1 MVAKSEDLYG
11 DQWLAQPR
19 MAADL
24 QKLIHMGKILDDKT
38 AVKACDLLRVFYVA
52 ICNSRSYEKDEFSS
66 TNRRKPA
73 FLTGVLQQQVRSMNS
88 IQ

>member
-11 DQWLAQPR
+11 DQWVAQPR

-38 AVKACDLLRVFYVA
+38 AVKACDLCRVFYF
-52 ICNSRSYEKDEFSS
+52 EKEE
-66 TNRRKPA
+66 
-73 FLTGVLQQQVRSMNS
+73 LTLQQKEAGSNK
-88 IQ
+88 